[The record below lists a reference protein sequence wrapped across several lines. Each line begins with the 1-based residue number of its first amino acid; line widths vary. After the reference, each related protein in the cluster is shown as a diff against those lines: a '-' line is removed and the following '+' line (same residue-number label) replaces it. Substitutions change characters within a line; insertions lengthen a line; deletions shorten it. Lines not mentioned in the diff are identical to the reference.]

1 MIKGRQFHSCGT
13 VLSGGSGAQMS
24 GIVAAGS
31 GGTYLSSTEI
41 LDLST
46 GNNERTSCGLKG
58 FFSMNFE
65 FLTMLISDHMR

>member
-1 MIKGRQFHSCGT
+1 MR
-13 VLSGGSGAQMS
+13 
-24 GIVAAGS
+24 GIVVAGS
-31 GGTYLSSTEI
+31 GGTYLGSTEI

-46 GNNERTSCGLKG
+46 GNNGIASCGLKG

>member
-1 MIKGRQFHSCGT
+1 
-13 VLSGGSGAQMS
+13 MS

-58 FFSMNFE
+58 FFYSMNFE